1 MITEFT
7 PVSADIGWGFFP
19 IDMAIRERDNVRM
32 ADRTTSNG
40 ILITIGVVVTLLVVV
55 AVVFAL
61 QPPTEFDPN
70 TPQGT
75 AQGYFQAINDG
86 DEDLAET
93 FMTNDIRTSCN
104 GHWWYEDTGSD
115 SRVVIVSTEIDG
127 DTAKVEVD
135 ISVSYGDGLFGGG
148 SYDQEETITMER
160 SGEVWLISRPVWP
173 MDRYACGEGDF

>member
-1 MITEFT
+1 
-7 PVSADIGWGFFP
+7 
-19 IDMAIRERDNVRM
+19 M
-32 ADRTTSNG
+32 ADRTTSNW

-86 DEDLAET
+86 DEELAET
-93 FMTNDIRTSCN
+93 FMTNHLRTSCN
-104 GHWWYEDTGSD
+104 GHWWYEEIGSD
-115 SRVVIVSTEIDG
+115 IRVVIVSTEIDG
-127 DTAKVEVD
+127 DSAKVAVD
-135 ISVSYGDGLFGGG
+135 ITVSYGDGPFGGG
-148 SYDQEETITMER
+148 SYDQEETITMVR
-160 SGEVWLISRPVWP
+160 SGEVWLVSRPVWP